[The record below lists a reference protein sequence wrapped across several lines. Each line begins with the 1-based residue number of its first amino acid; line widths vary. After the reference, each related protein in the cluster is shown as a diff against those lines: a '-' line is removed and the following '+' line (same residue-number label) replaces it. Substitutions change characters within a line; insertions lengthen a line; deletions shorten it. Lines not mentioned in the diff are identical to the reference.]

1 MAGSSGNRVNASS
14 PIVSQ
19 IPASIDLLDLHRLDP
34 GRYPFLLESAASG
47 EPLGRYDVLFA
58 FPGPTLLLDAE
69 FRLSGPGAGKS
80 ARFLDALDRWW
91 LDTGSGLNPEP
102 APFSGGWFVYLGY
115 ELAQEIEPS
124 LALPGEPGVPVAFAT
139 RVRVAV
145 VRDRVE
151 GRAWIVAEPGQAGR
165 LDLIKTDLLDLKEL
179 DSNRGRPIVDGS
191 VIEEPPEMFLAA
203 VQKAQTHIA
212 RGDIYQANLS
222 RMWRTQL
229 RPNVRAGDLY
239 ARLRETNPAPFAGL
253 AVRDDFAVIS
263 SSPER
268 LLRLREGRIE
278 TRPIAGTRPR
288 DEHSETGG
296 FNKGEFLYHP
306 KERAEH
312 IMLIDLERN
321 DLGRICYPGTVSVD
335 EFMTIETYAYV
346 HHIVSTVTGRPRDK
360 LTPGQMISAVF
371 PGGSITGCP
380 KVRCMEIIRD
390 LEGRPRGP
398 YTGAM
403 GYLNLDGSC
412 DFNILIRTV
421 VANGRSISVAAG
433 SGIVADSDPRAEL
446 EETRAKAMGVLLA
459 LAA

>member
-69 FRLSGPGAGKS
+69 YRLSGPGAGKS

-124 LALPGEPGVPVAFAT
+124 LALPGEPGVPIAFAT

-229 RPNVRAGDLY
+229 QPNVRAGDLY

-446 EETRAKAMGVLLA
+446 EETRVKAMGVLLA

>member
-19 IPASIDLLDLHRLDP
+19 IPAWIDLLDLHRLDP

-124 LALPGEPGVPVAFAT
+124 LALPGEPGVPIAFAT

-229 RPNVRAGDLY
+229 QPNVRAGDLY

-296 FNKGEFLYHP
+296 FNKGEFLCHP

-335 EFMTIETYAYV
+335 EFMTIETYAHV

-446 EETRAKAMGVLLA
+446 EETRVKAMGVLLA

>member
-47 EPLGRYDVLFA
+47 EPLGRYDILFA

-80 ARFLDALDRWW
+80 ARFLDTLDRWW

-179 DSNRGRPIVDGS
+179 DPNRGRPIVDGS

-229 RPNVRAGDLY
+229 QPNVRAGDLY

-296 FNKGEFLYHP
+296 FNKGEFLCHP

-446 EETRAKAMGVLLA
+446 EETRVKAMGVLLA